1 MIEPWLPNATEMDYN
16 GDVYLNRIYRVY
28 IKESHR
34 NELTNI
40 IEKIAQFNF
49 IEYSENEYIR
59 KPFYT
64 PNDTNI
70 GNQCS
75 INAVGADKAWDYWN
89 IPAGIIPGNR
99 EILLASVDTGVDYTH
114 PDLWKNI
121 WINQGEIPSWM
132 LEDNNLDSNNNGK
145 ITPEEVVDYLIE
157 NTGDIND
164 DGEVNLRDFL
174 IPGSPFVNGF
184 DDDGNGY
191 TDDFIGWDPSGT
203 YGQDDNDPYP
213 REDASSNGGW
223 AHGTH
228 VAGILAATTDNNL
241 GMASTAFNASIMS
254 VKVSR
259 SSQSTEPGINDGY
272 SGILY
277 AAKAGYYAGTFTII
291 NNSWGGGGYSTS
303 ENNTINTAYN
313 TYGAIVLAAA
323 GNDDENAAHYPSSY
337 ANCISIAAMGCSGTW
352 GG

>member
-1 MIEPWLPNATEMDYN
+1 MRKVFSYIILALSISINFAAKPETSKNTFLFCLKKEVSPLQIAEKTEGLNVDINELNIFFDRNGIDMIEPWLPNATEMDYN

-213 REDASSNGGW
+213 KEGVGSSSTW

-228 VAGILAATTDNNL
+228 VAGILAATSL
-241 GMASTAFNASIMS
+241 HPRR
-254 VKVSR
+254 V
-259 SSQSTEPGINDGY
+259 
-272 SGILY
+272 
-277 AAKAGYYAGTFTII
+277 
-291 NNSWGGGGYSTS
+291 
-303 ENNTINTAYN
+303 
-313 TYGAIVLAAA
+313 
-323 GNDDENAAHYPSSY
+323 
-337 ANCISIAAMGCSGTW
+337 
-352 GG
+352 